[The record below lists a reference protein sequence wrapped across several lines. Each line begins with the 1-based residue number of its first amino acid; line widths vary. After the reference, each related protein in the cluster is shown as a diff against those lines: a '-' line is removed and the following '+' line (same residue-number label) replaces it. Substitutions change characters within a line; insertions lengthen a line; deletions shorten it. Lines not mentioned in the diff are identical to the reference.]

1 MKSSL
6 EKSQSICNDELQVL
20 RKELES
26 KNKIISKLLETIEN
40 ISNKAVQPNP
50 LPVPYLH
57 LQDDSN
63 DTNEFD
69 RKEIIVKEINNTS
82 NNQKDSQQEMNNLNL
97 GTTNSIEKQLNN
109 VKIKNGR
116 ILSL

>member
-40 ISNKAVQPNP
+40 ISDKAVQPNH
-50 LPVPYLH
+50 YLL

-63 DTNEFD
+63 DTNESD

-97 GTTNSIEKQLNN
+97 GTNNSIEKQLNN